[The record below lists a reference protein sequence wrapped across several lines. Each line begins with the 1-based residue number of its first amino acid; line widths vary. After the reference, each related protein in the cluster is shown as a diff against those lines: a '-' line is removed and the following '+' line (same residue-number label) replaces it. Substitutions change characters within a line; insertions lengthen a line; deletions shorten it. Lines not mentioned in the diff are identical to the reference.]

1 MGRYDK
7 IKVYDGSSW
16 RTPSRIRAYYGG
28 SWLDFGSNTDTAA
41 RRVLRVRTSNSMVT
55 CTKHAVVNPP
65 VSTNYR
71 IRGSFTLNP
80 TAGYCFRPRKAEW
93 YFRGYIRKISSGSK
107 NIFYHGTGSPSN
119 KGSTYISIVWND
131 DGTITVSGRYD
142 KGTVRTITTSNSVGT
157 NSTVYLSV
165 RAPKISSG
173 YATVTI
179 SFNGVQTSFI
189 NYSEFSVSNTSN
201 QVGDS
206 GIEFY
211 NTLEVK
217 GYAYSGSAN
226 SVSINCSTASGSTSE
241 YNNVTSV
248 HDESPG
254 STSWVDD

>member
-1 MGRYDK
+1 M
-7 IKVYDGSSW
+7 
-16 RTPSRIRAYYGG
+16 
-28 SWLDFGSNTDTAA
+28 
-41 RRVLRVRTSNSMVT
+41 
-55 CTKHAVVNPP
+55 
-65 VSTNYR
+65 
-71 IRGSFTLNP
+71 
-80 TAGYCFRPRKAEW
+80 
-93 YFRGYIRKISSGSK
+93 
-107 NIFYHGTGSPSN
+107 
-119 KGSTYISIVWND
+119 
-131 DGTITVSGRYD
+131 
-142 KGTVRTITTSNSVGT
+142 
-157 NSTVYLSV
+157 YLSV
-165 RAPKISSG
+165 SSPKISSG